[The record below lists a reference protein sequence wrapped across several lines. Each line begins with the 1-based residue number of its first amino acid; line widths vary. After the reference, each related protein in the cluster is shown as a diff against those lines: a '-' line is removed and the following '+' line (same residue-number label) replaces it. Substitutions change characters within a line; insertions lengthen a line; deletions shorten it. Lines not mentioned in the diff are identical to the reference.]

1 MAGRE
6 PSHEVLEQLQQE
18 DQLQDAVYKFNTC
31 PDEGIHDL
39 IRFHGGGDTPYEV
52 ADILKTVPGL
62 LPEVIGEFLSSRDHA
77 EVTIA
82 FFHTMNL
89 EGSMTTAMHTAL
101 SSTIKLP
108 AEGDAIDRIMQIFA
122 LCYTVQNPS
131 VFPSTDAA
139 HIMAFA
145 LLLLNSD
152 LHNPKQK
159 AKMSSSQFIFNI
171 RGALDRDVMSDAQLE
186 RMFNDIKDHP
196 IVLNGADDS
205 VMALSAPKLKGKLK
219 KKENGCMASWHEY
232 FFVLANSCLYY
243 FASQGHD
250 SPLGMVQ
257 LVEVE
262 AVMTK
267 PKEIQIFTKADQLQ
281 YVEFKRGGPVA
292 RTNVVWIKLVAPNL
306 ESGNKWFY
314 RIKQSIIIVNF
325 SSSPNAVGS
334 IGLEESGEI
343 SDAEGENPE
352 RKECV

>member
-1 MAGRE
+1 MTLKQ
-6 PSHEVLEQLQQE
+6 PSHEVLEQLQAE
-18 DQLQDAVYKFNTC
+18 DRLQDAVYRFNTS
-31 PDEGIHDL
+31 PEEGISDL
-39 IRFHGGGDTPYEV
+39 ISVCGSDGTPYSV
-52 ADILKTVPGL
+52 ADLLKTVPGL

-89 EGSMTTAMHTAL
+89 EGSMTQAMHTAL
-101 SSTIKLP
+101 SSTLKLP

-122 LCYTVQNPS
+122 LCYTVQNPT

-159 AKMSSSQFIFNI
+159 AKMSANQFIFNI
-171 RGALDRDVMSDAQLE
+171 RGALDPDVMSDAQLE
-186 RMFNDIKDHP
+186 RMFNEIRDHP
-196 IVLNGADDS
+196 IVLSGGDDN

-219 KKENGCMASWHEY
+219 KKCNGCMASWKEH

-243 FASQGHD
+243 FASRHHE

-257 LVEVE
+257 LVEVD

-267 PKEIQIFTKADQLQ
+267 PKEIQIFSKTGHLQ
-281 YVEFKRGGPVA
+281 YVEFKKGGPVA
-292 RTNVVWIKLVAPNL
+292 LTNIVWIKLVAPNV

-325 SSSPNAVGS
+325 SSTPNTMGA
-334 IGLEESGEI
+334 IGLEEGEEI
-343 SDAEGENPE
+343 SDAGGGNDE
-352 RKECV
+352 